1 MRQSGSPNEH
11 SINPREPSFDLAAAL
26 ARDWHGGSA
35 FRTAWFNALS
45 MMVPYG
51 ERFFIDSVN
60 EFQDKIEDQQL
71 KTEVRSFLVQEA
83 NHLREHKKVN
93 TLLCEVRGY
102 DMQAIEG
109 PILKRAEWTNRKVPA
124 IRRLAGT
131 AANEHLTA
139 VLVADML
146 RHNDTFMGADPG
158 MADLWYWHG
167 VEEIEHK
174 SVAFDVYQAVG
185 GSLRDRRLVQIF
197 GTIFFLSGT
206 FRILCIF
213 LKHDG
218 KLWKLREWLSGFKFL
233 FVKPGLLRRAFVP
246 YFRFLR
252 KDFHPWQDD
261 DRHLIKEWQA
271 NRQTP

>member
-1 MRQSGSPNEH
+1 MQQSRSPKDH
-11 SINPREPSFDLAAAL
+11 TISPRRSSFDLRAAL
-26 ARDWHGGSA
+26 ARDWHGDSA

-60 EFQDKIEDQQL
+60 EFLDEIDDPRL
-71 KTEVRSFLVQEA
+71 TSEVHAFLVQEA
-83 NHLREHKKVN
+83 NHLRQHRAVN
-93 TLLCEVRGY
+93 KLLCDVRGY

-109 PILKRAEWTNRKVPA
+109 PILRRAEWTRRKVPA

-146 RHNDTFMGADPG
+146 RHDDLFRDADPG
-158 MADLWYWHG
+158 MAELWYWHG

-174 SVAFDVYQAVG
+174 SVAFDVYQAAG
-185 GSLRDRRLVQIF
+185 GSLKDRRLVQIF

-206 FRILCIF
+206 FRILCLM

-218 KLWKLREWLSGFKFL
+218 KLWSLHEWASGFKFL

-261 DRHLIKEWQA
+261 DRYLIDEWEA
-271 NRQTP
+271 KRQSV